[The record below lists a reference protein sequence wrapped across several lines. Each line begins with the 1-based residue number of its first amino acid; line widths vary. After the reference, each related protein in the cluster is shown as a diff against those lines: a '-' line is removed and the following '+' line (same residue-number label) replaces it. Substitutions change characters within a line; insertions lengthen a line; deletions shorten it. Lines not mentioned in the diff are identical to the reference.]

1 MSDKLKKDIIIDE
14 KSFDLSLSGGPIH
27 TDLLF
32 ATASLK
38 EECIMITIIYMKT
51 QVNQFLKFI
60 FNE

>member
-38 EECIMITIIYMKT
+38 EECIMITII
-51 QVNQFLKFI
+51 
-60 FNE
+60 